1 MLAKTSFKK
10 STLSL
15 SVSSILQWN
24 DTQRRFCMSIF
35 LSACATSLYANT
47 AAPTQTQSVANP
59 SQTDLTQQKN
69 DTLAST
75 SQTTQKLPVESP
87 VTQADFDSWNM
98 LESLLMNP
106 AQASMADIQLPE
118 ELQDVEVPTLSAHDA
133 EDTQQVANEA
143 KQAAEQYSKAPS
155 TGIQV
160 QQATSS
166 ELAEIN
172 SSPIEIEQLAQ
183 SLAQDGQQIVSNSL
197 KEPQSTAVS
206 SDTFNEDLQP
216 ASQSG
221 LFGRLWQRIRPN
233 SEEVVERIPK
243 ISAVVEWVN
252 VPAEPNVSQKDYEEA
267 LDDLKDNIKAKLS
280 TISQEAFADAVAVA
294 PQLKTL
300 SSQAA
305 NAVGFYQAEFQF
317 EHVNDRQVRVKVKPN
332 NVVLVRS
339 QNIEFT
345 GPDEGVNHPRF
356 QVISVLP
363 DLEEGDVFHHGTYM
377 QTKTKIETA
386 ASDNG
391 FFDSFWR
398 LHDVKIDQP
407 DNLADINL
415 KFETGQRYRLSKP
428 EFKMSDPSKSLPLRK
443 EILEKLIPWQQGD
456 DYTAWRI
463 NLLANNLTNSR
474 YFNYTLVDAI
484 HPDPLDA
491 QLELAPDI
499 EALLE
504 EYNLNRTDVYPETAK
519 KITPEVDPTVNF
531 ENFEEE
537 QQFAGVDNQ
546 TGTNTELEKARAIRN
561 EREAERKRLQKEAR
575 LKHEIPVH
583 VTLNA
588 DKLNTAELGAG
599 FGTDTGPR
607 VRGQYRR
614 AIVNDRG
621 HSFDANMEVSEI
633 RQAIDARYNIPYHH
647 PLNDY
652 VAIVG
657 GYERE
662 ERDDVAQGSGISIQS
677 LVVGADRII
686 KNPRGSWQRSFGVRY
701 RLDQLELDGD
711 VSDIPVA
718 FAGGRSDKQQSLL
731 FGYEVSRTDTN
742 RRVNPTK
749 GFKQTYKVEVGSE
762 SLLTDV
768 DMAILNASWNALYS
782 LDAEG
787 AAKHQFVGRAD
798 VGYIFSEDFNKVP
811 YNLRYFSGGDQSIR
825 GFDYK
830 SLSPEVDGYKVGGQ
844 ANAVASLEYNYQF
857 IENWRAAVFADA
869 GNAYNED
876 FSNDTEYGVGLGV
889 RWASPIGPVRID
901 VASGISDPGKPIRVH
916 FFIGSSL

>member
-35 LSACATSLYANT
+35 LTACATSLYANT
-47 AAPTQTQSVANP
+47 AVNAQVATDAAQQNQNEPAVASVQP
-59 SQTDLTQQKN
+59 M
-69 DTLAST
+69 
-75 SQTTQKLPVESP
+75 QKLPVEAP
-87 VTQADFDSWNM
+87 ETQADFDSWNM
-98 LESLLMNP
+98 LENLLMNP
-106 AQASMADIQLPE
+106 AQSSMSDIQLPPE
-118 ELQDVEVPTLSAHDA
+118 IENTEVPTLSANDA
-133 EDTQQVANEA
+133 ADITDTANEA
-143 KQAAEQYSKAPS
+143 KLAAEQYKKSPDTIS
-155 TGIQV
+155 QV
-160 QQATSS
+160 QPATSS
-166 ELAEIN
+166 ELAQIN
-172 SSPIEIEQLAQ
+172 ESPIELEQLAQ
-183 SLAQDGQQIVSNSL
+183 TLSEDGQQIVSNSL
-197 KEPQSTAVS
+197 KEPQSAGVT
-206 SDTFNEDLQP
+206 SDAFNEEL
-216 ASQSG
+216 ALVSQSG
-221 LFGRLWQRIRPN
+221 FFGRLWQRIRPN
-233 SEEVVERIPK
+233 NEEVVERIPK
-243 ISAVVEWVN
+243 ISAVVELVN
-252 VPAEPNVSQKDYEEA
+252 VPAKPNVSQADYDEA

-294 PQLKTL
+294 PQLRTL
-300 SSQAA
+300 STQAA

-317 EHVNDRQVRVKVKPN
+317 EHVNSRQVKVKVQPN
-332 NVVLVRS
+332 DVVVVRS

-356 QVISVLP
+356 QYISLLP
-363 DLEEGDVFHHGTYM
+363 EIEEGDVFHHGTYM
-377 QTKTKIETA
+377 QTKSKIEEA

-407 DNLADINL
+407 DNQADINL
-415 KFETGQRYRLSKP
+415 KFETGDRYKLLKP
-428 EFKMSDPSKSLPLRK
+428 VFKMSDETKPFPLRK
-443 EILEKLIPWQQGD
+443 EILDKLIPWKSGD
-456 DYTAWRI
+456 DYTTWRI

-484 HPDPLDA
+484 RPDPLDA
-491 QLELAPDI
+491 ELELAPDI
-499 EALLE
+499 EALLK
-504 EYNLNRTDVYPETAK
+504 EYNLNREDVYPEQAK
-519 KITPEVDPTVNF
+519 KVEPEADADIQL
-531 ENFEEE
+531 ENLEDE
-537 QQFAGVDNQ
+537 QQFAGLNDRTRSNV
-546 TGTNTELEKARAIRN
+546 ELEKARSIQKQ
-561 EREAERKRLQKEAR
+561 RETERKRLQQEAR
-575 LKHEIPVH
+575 LSHEIPVM

-588 DKLNTAELGAG
+588 DRLNTAELGAG

-647 PLNDY
+647 PLDDY

-662 ERDDVAQGSGISIQS
+662 ERDDVAQGSGLSIQS

-701 RLDQLELDGD
+701 RLDQLEIDGD
-711 VSDIPVA
+711 VSEIPPA
-718 FAGGRSDKQQSLL
+718 FAGGRGDKQQSLL
-731 FGYEVSRTDTN
+731 FGYEVSRTNTN

-762 SLLTDV
+762 SLLTDA

-798 VGYIFSEDFNKVP
+798 LGYIFSEDFNKVP

-844 ANAVASLEYNYQF
+844 ATAVASLEYNYQF
-857 IENWRAAVFADA
+857 IENWRAAIFADA

-916 FFIGSSL
+916 FFIGSPL